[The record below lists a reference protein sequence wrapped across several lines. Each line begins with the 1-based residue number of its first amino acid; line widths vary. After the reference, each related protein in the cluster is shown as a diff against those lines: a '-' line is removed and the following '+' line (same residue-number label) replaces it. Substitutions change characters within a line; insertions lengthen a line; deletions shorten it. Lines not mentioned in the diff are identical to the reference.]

1 MVERIQQSGLQIA
14 KPIYDLVN
22 DQICPGTGIE
32 PDQFWQDFAEIINH
46 FAPINRELLKKRE
59 TLQAQ
64 IDTWHHQHRDDFSF
78 ADYFADYKAFLQ
90 SIDYLVPEG
99 PSFSVTPRNVDPEI
113 AQQAGPQLVVPIM
126 NARFALNAVNA
137 RWGSLYDALYGND
150 VISEEGGAEKVGAY
164 NPVRGQK
171 VIDYGRDL
179 LDTAVPLDNGS
190 HHAATGYQVVN
201 QRLLVTLDNGSE
213 ARLAN
218 PEQLAGYLGTAENP
232 ASILFKNNRLYLEIQ
247 VDSAHQVGSTDKAG
261 VKDIVLEAA
270 LTTIMDCEDSVAAVD
285 AEDKVEVYRNWL
297 GLMRGDLAESFVK
310 QGSQLTRTLNPDRE
324 FQDVSGGTITLPGR
338 SLLLIRNVGHL
349 MRNSAIL
356 DKHGEE
362 IYEGILDT
370 VITSSIASIDIR
382 KSNKFRNSRTGSIY
396 IVKPKMHG
404 PAEVQFTCD
413 MFTAVEEF
421 LGLDGDTLKIG
432 IMDEERRTS
441 VNLKECIRA
450 AKSRVAFIN
459 TGFLDRTG
467 DEIHTSMRAGAMVP
481 KAEMKSTSWIS
492 AYEDRN
498 VDIGLS
504 CGLSGR
510 AQIGKGMWAMPDL
523 MARMLDE
530 KIAHPMSG
538 ANTAWVPSPTAA
550 VLHVL
555 HYHYVNVFDRQLELA
570 QRTVARLDDILTLPV
585 IKDPSIM
592 SADSVQLDLDNNC
605 QSILG
610 YVVRWVNQGIGCSK
624 VPDIHNIEL
633 MEDRAT
639 LRISSQHIA
648 NWLLHNICTSQQV
661 REALERMAQ
670 IVDQQNASD
679 SLYRAMAPDFEN
691 SIAFQAACD
700 LIFDGVNQPSGY
712 TEPRLHARR
721 RELKAIQG
729 SSVS

>member
-1 MVERIQQSGLQIA
+1 MSQRIQLGMLKVDPLLA
-14 KPIYDLVN
+14 EFVN
-22 DQICPGTGIE
+22 AQLLPQLSLTQADFWTGFESIV
-32 PDQFWQDFAEIINH
+32 DQFTSRNTS
-46 FAPINRELLKKRE
+46 LLSERDKI
-59 TLQAQ
+59 QAQ
-64 IDTWHHQHRDDFSF
+64 IDEWHTSHRDTPFDSI
-78 ADYFADYKAFLQ
+78 AYVQFLRE
-90 SIDYLVPEG
+90 IGYLVQEG
-99 PSFSVTPRNVDPEI
+99 DDFTICTENVDPEI
-113 AQQAGPQLVVPIM
+113 ATMAGPQLVVPVK
-126 NARFALNAVNA
+126 NARFALNAANA
-137 RWGSLYDALYGND
+137 RWGSLFDAIYGSD
-150 VISEEGGAEKVGAY
+150 VIAEIDGCERTQGY
-164 NPVRGQK
+164 NPLRGQK
-171 VIDYGRDL
+171 VIAFAKGF
-179 LDTAVPLDNGS
+179 LDQACPLINAS
-190 HHAATGYQVVN
+190 HDQAAAYRVISGQ
-201 QRLLVTLDNGSE
+201 LLVEMGQGVTTLADSDQLCGYRGEASAPESLLIVNNGLHIEILIDRDSE
-213 ARLAN
+213 
-218 PEQLAGYLGTAENP
+218 
-232 ASILFKNNRLYLEIQ
+232 I
-247 VDSAHQVGSTDKAG
+247 GSTDSAG

-270 LTTIMDCEDSVAAVD
+270 LTTIQDCEDSVAAVD
-285 AEDKVEVYRNWL
+285 ARDKVEVYRNWL
-297 GLMRGDLAESFVK
+297 GLMRGDLAESFAN
-310 QGSQLTRTLNPDRE
+310 QGSQLTRTLNSDRE

-382 KSNKFRNSRTGSIY
+382 KKNKFCNSRTGSIY

-421 LGLDGDTLKIG
+421 LGLDVDTLKIG

-467 DEIHTSMRAGAMVP
+467 DEIHTSMQAGVMVP

-498 VDIGLS
+498 VDIGLA

-550 VLHVL
+550 VLHAM
-555 HYHYVNVFDRQLELA
+555 HYHYVNVFDRQLELE
-570 QRTVARLDDILTLPV
+570 QRPAAKLSDILTLPI
-585 IKDPSIM
+585 IKDPSSM
-592 SADSVQLDLDNNC
+592 SAASVQLDLDNNC

-648 NWLLHNICTSQQV
+648 NWLLHNICTPQQV
-661 REALERMAQ
+661 RETLERMAQ

-729 SSVS
+729 SSIR

>member
-1 MVERIQQSGLQIA
+1 MSQRIQLGMLKVDPLLA
-14 KPIYDLVN
+14 EFVN
-22 DQICPGTGIE
+22 AQLLPQLSLTQADFWTGFESIV
-32 PDQFWQDFAEIINH
+32 DQFTSRNTS
-46 FAPINRELLKKRE
+46 LLSERDKI
-59 TLQAQ
+59 QAQ
-64 IDTWHHQHRDDFSF
+64 IDEWHTSHRDTPFDSI
-78 ADYFADYKAFLQ
+78 AYVQFLRE
-90 SIDYLVPEG
+90 IGYLVQEG
-99 PSFSVTPRNVDPEI
+99 DDFTICTENVDPEI
-113 AQQAGPQLVVPIM
+113 ATMAGPQLVVPVK
-126 NARFALNAVNA
+126 NARFALNAANA
-137 RWGSLYDALYGND
+137 RWGSLFDAIYGSD
-150 VISEEGGAEKVGAY
+150 VIAEVDGCERTQGY
-164 NPVRGQK
+164 NPLRGHK
-171 VIDYGRDL
+171 VIAFAKGF
-179 LDTAVPLDNGS
+179 LDQACPLINAIHDQAVAYRVISG
-190 HHAATGYQVVN
+190 Q
-201 QRLLVTLDNGSE
+201 LLVETEQGVTTLADLDQLLGYRGEASAPESVLLVNNGLHIEILIDRDSE
-213 ARLAN
+213 
-218 PEQLAGYLGTAENP
+218 
-232 ASILFKNNRLYLEIQ
+232 I
-247 VDSAHQVGSTDKAG
+247 GSTDPAG
-261 VKDIVLEAA
+261 VKDINLEAA
-270 LTTIMDCEDSVAAVD
+270 LTTIQDCEDSVAAVD
-285 AEDKVEVYRNWL
+285 AQDKVEVYRNWL
-297 GLMRGDLAESFVK
+297 GLMRGDLAESFAK
-310 QGSQLTRTLNPDRE
+310 QGSQLTRTLNCDRE
-324 FQDVSGGTITLPGR
+324 FQSVSGGTITLPGR

-382 KSNKFRNSRTGSIY
+382 KKNKFCNSRTGSIY

-421 LGLDGDTLKIG
+421 LGLDVDTLKIG

-467 DEIHTSMRAGAMVP
+467 DEIHTSMQAGVMVP

-498 VDIGLS
+498 VDIGLA
-504 CGLSGR
+504 CGLSGK

-523 MARMLDE
+523 MVRMLDE

-550 VLHVL
+550 VLHAM
-555 HYHYVNVFDRQLELA
+555 HYHYVNVFNRQLELP
-570 QRTVARLDDILTLPV
+570 QRPAAKLNDILTLPV
-585 IKDPSIM
+585 IKDPSQM

-610 YVVRWVNQGIGCSK
+610 YVVRWVDQGIGCSK

-648 NWLLHNICTSQQV
+648 NWLLHNICTPQQV
-661 REALERMAQ
+661 RETLERMAQ

-729 SSVS
+729 SSIR

>member
-1 MVERIQQSGLQIA
+1 MNQKIQQGTLQVDPLLADFVNTQLLPELGLAEADFWLGFESI
-14 KPIYDLVN
+14 I
-22 DQICPGTGIE
+22 
-32 PDQFWQDFAEIINH
+32 DQFTSRNTA
-46 FAPINRELLKKRE
+46 LLAVRDK
-59 TLQAQ
+59 LQAQ
-64 IDTWHHQHRDDFSF
+64 IDEWHISHNDTPFDSIAYVQFLRDSGYLVDEGDDFSICT
-78 ADYFADYKAFLQ
+78 Q
-90 SIDYLVPEG
+90 
-99 PSFSVTPRNVDPEI
+99 NVDPEI
-113 AQQAGPQLVVPIM
+113 ATMAGPQLVVPVK
-126 NARFALNAVNA
+126 NARFALNAANA
-137 RWGSLYDALYGND
+137 RWGSLFDAIYGSD
-150 VISEEGGAEKVGAY
+150 VIGEVDGCERTQGY
-164 NPVRGQK
+164 NPLRGQK
-171 VIDYGRDL
+171 VIAFAKGF
-179 LDTAVPLDNGS
+179 LDQACPLINAS
-190 HHAATGYQVVN
+190 HDAARAYRVISGQ
-201 QRLLVTLDNGSE
+201 LLVEMDEGVTTLADSD
-213 ARLAN
+213 
-218 PEQLAGYLGTAENP
+218 QLRGYLGE
-232 ASILFKNNRLYLEIQ
+232 ASAPESLLIVNNDLHIEILIDRDSEI
-247 VDSAHQVGSTDKAG
+247 GSTDPAG
-261 VKDIVLEAA
+261 IKDINLEAA
-270 LTTIMDCEDSVAAVD
+270 LTTIQDCEDSVAAVD

-297 GLMRGDLAESFVK
+297 GLMRGDLAESFAK
-310 QGSQLTRTLNPDRE
+310 QGSQLIRTLNCDRE

-338 SLLLIRNVGHL
+338 SLLLVRNVGHL

-370 VITSSIASIDIR
+370 VITSAIASIDII
-382 KSNKFRNSRTGSIY
+382 KNNKLRNSRTGSIY

-421 LGLDGDTLKIG
+421 LGLDVDTLKIG

-467 DEIHTSMRAGAMVP
+467 DEIHTSMQAGVMVP
-481 KAEMKSTSWIS
+481 KAEMKSTPWIS

-498 VDIGLS
+498 VDIGLA
-504 CGLSGR
+504 CGLPGK

-550 VLHVL
+550 VLHAM
-555 HYHYVNVFDRQLELA
+555 HYHYVNVFDRQMELT
-570 QRTVARLDDILTLPV
+570 QRSVAKLSDILTPPV
-585 IKDPSIM
+585 IKDPSAM

-648 NWLLHNICTSQQV
+648 NWLLHNICTQQQV
-661 REALERMAQ
+661 RETLERMAQ

-679 SLYRAMAPDFEN
+679 SLYRAMAPEFEK

-729 SSVS
+729 SSIS

>member
-1 MVERIQQSGLQIA
+1 MSKRIQQGTLQVDPFLAEFINTQLLPELGLAEADFWLGFESI
-14 KPIYDLVN
+14 V
-22 DQICPGTGIE
+22 
-32 PDQFWQDFAEIINH
+32 DQFTSRNVA
-46 FAPINRELLKKRE
+46 LLAVRDK
-59 TLQAQ
+59 LQAQ
-64 IDTWHHQHRDDFSF
+64 IDEWHTSHSDIPFDSTAYVQFLRDSGYLVDEGDDFSICT
-78 ADYFADYKAFLQ
+78 Q
-90 SIDYLVPEG
+90 
-99 PSFSVTPRNVDPEI
+99 NVDPEI
-113 AQQAGPQLVVPIM
+113 ATMAGPQLVVPVK
-126 NARFALNAVNA
+126 NARFALNAANA
-137 RWGSLYDALYGND
+137 RWGSLFDAIYGSD
-150 VISEEGGAEKVGAY
+150 VIAEIDGCERTQGY
-164 NPVRGQK
+164 NPLRGQK
-171 VIDYGRDL
+171 VIAFAKGF
-179 LDTAVPLDNGS
+179 LDQACPLINAS
-190 HHAATGYQVVN
+190 HDQAAAYRVISGQ
-201 QRLLVTLDNGSE
+201 LLVEMGQGVTTLADSDQLCGYRGEASAPESLLIVNNGLHIEILIDRDSE
-213 ARLAN
+213 
-218 PEQLAGYLGTAENP
+218 
-232 ASILFKNNRLYLEIQ
+232 I
-247 VDSAHQVGSTDKAG
+247 GSTDPAG

-270 LTTIMDCEDSVAAVD
+270 LTTIQDCEDSVAAVD
-285 AEDKVEVYRNWL
+285 ARDKVEVYSNWL
-297 GLMRGDLAESFVK
+297 GLMRGDLAESFAK
-310 QGSQLTRTLNPDRE
+310 QGSQLTRTLNSDRE

-370 VITSSIASIDIR
+370 IITSSIASIDIR
-382 KSNKFRNSRTGSIY
+382 KKSKFRNSRMGSIY

-421 LGLDGDTLKIG
+421 LGLDVDTLKIG

-467 DEIHTSMRAGAMVP
+467 DEIHTSMQAGVMVP

-498 VDIGLS
+498 VDIGLA
-504 CGLSGR
+504 CGLSGK

-550 VLHVL
+550 VLHAM
-555 HYHYVNVFDRQLELA
+555 HYHYINVFDRQLELE
-570 QRTVARLDDILTLPV
+570 QRPAAKLSDILTLPI
-585 IKDPSIM
+585 IKDPSSM
-592 SADSVQLDLDNNC
+592 SAASVQLDLDNNC

-648 NWLLHNICTSQQV
+648 NWLLHNICTSRQV
-661 REALERMAQ
+661 QEALERMAQ

-679 SLYRAMAPDFEN
+679 SLYCAMAPDFEN

-721 RELKAIQG
+721 LELKAIQD
-729 SSVS
+729 SSIS

>member
-1 MVERIQQSGLQIA
+1 MSQRIQLGMLKVDPLLA
-14 KPIYDLVN
+14 EFVN
-22 DQICPGTGIE
+22 AQLLPQLSLTQADFWTGFESIV
-32 PDQFWQDFAEIINH
+32 DQFTSRNTS
-46 FAPINRELLKKRE
+46 LLSERDKI
-59 TLQAQ
+59 QAQ
-64 IDTWHHQHRDDFSF
+64 IDEWHTSHRDTPFDSI
-78 ADYFADYKAFLQ
+78 AYVQFLRE
-90 SIDYLVPEG
+90 IGYLVQEG
-99 PSFSVTPRNVDPEI
+99 DDFTICTENVDPEI
-113 AQQAGPQLVVPIM
+113 ATMAGPQLVVPVK
-126 NARFALNAVNA
+126 NARFALNAANA
-137 RWGSLYDALYGND
+137 RWGSLFDAIYGSD
-150 VISEEGGAEKVGAY
+150 VIAEVDGCERTQGY
-164 NPVRGQK
+164 NPLRGHK
-171 VIDYGRDL
+171 VIAFAKGF
-179 LDTAVPLDNGS
+179 LDQACPLINAIHDQAVAYRVISG
-190 HHAATGYQVVN
+190 Q
-201 QRLLVTLDNGSE
+201 LLVETEQGVTTLADLDQLLGYRGEASAPESVLLVNNGLHIEILIDRDSE
-213 ARLAN
+213 
-218 PEQLAGYLGTAENP
+218 
-232 ASILFKNNRLYLEIQ
+232 I
-247 VDSAHQVGSTDKAG
+247 GSTDPAG
-261 VKDIVLEAA
+261 VKDINLEAA
-270 LTTIMDCEDSVAAVD
+270 LTTIQDCEDSVAAVD
-285 AEDKVEVYRNWL
+285 AQDKVEVYRNWL
-297 GLMRGDLAESFVK
+297 GLMRGDLAESFAK
-310 QGSQLTRTLNPDRE
+310 QGSQLTRTLNCDRE
-324 FQDVSGGTITLPGR
+324 FQSVSGGTITLPGR

-382 KSNKFRNSRTGSIY
+382 KKNKFCNSRTGSIY

-421 LGLDGDTLKIG
+421 LGLDVDTLKIG

-467 DEIHTSMRAGAMVP
+467 DEIHTSMQAGVMVP

-498 VDIGLS
+498 VDIGLA
-504 CGLSGR
+504 CGLSGK

-523 MARMLDE
+523 MVRMLDE

-550 VLHVL
+550 VLHAM
-555 HYHYVNVFDRQLELA
+555 HYHYVNVFNRQLELA
-570 QRTVARLDDILTLPV
+570 QRPAAKLNDILTLPV
-585 IKDPSIM
+585 IKDPSQM

-610 YVVRWVNQGIGCSK
+610 YVVRWVDQGIGCSK

-648 NWLLHNICTSQQV
+648 NWLLHNICTPQQV
-661 REALERMAQ
+661 RETLERMAQ

-729 SSVS
+729 SSIR

>member
-1 MVERIQQSGLQIA
+1 MSQRIQLGMLKVDPLLA
-14 KPIYDLVN
+14 EFVN
-22 DQICPGTGIE
+22 AQLLPQLSLTQADFWTGFESIV
-32 PDQFWQDFAEIINH
+32 DQFTSRNTS
-46 FAPINRELLKKRE
+46 LLSERDKI
-59 TLQAQ
+59 QAQ
-64 IDTWHHQHRDDFSF
+64 IDEWHTSHRDTPFDSI
-78 ADYFADYKAFLQ
+78 AYVQFLRE
-90 SIDYLVPEG
+90 IGYLVQEG
-99 PSFSVTPRNVDPEI
+99 DDFTICTENVDPEI
-113 AQQAGPQLVVPIM
+113 ATMAGPQLVVPVK
-126 NARFALNAVNA
+126 NARFALNAANA
-137 RWGSLYDALYGND
+137 RWGSLFDAIYGSD
-150 VISEEGGAEKVGAY
+150 VIAEVDGCERTQGY
-164 NPVRGQK
+164 NPLRGHK
-171 VIDYGRDL
+171 VIAFAKGF
-179 LDTAVPLDNGS
+179 LDQACPLINAIHDQAVAYRVISG
-190 HHAATGYQVVN
+190 Q
-201 QRLLVTLDNGSE
+201 LLVETEQGVTTLADLDQLLGYRGEASAPESVLLVNNGLHIEILIDRDSE
-213 ARLAN
+213 
-218 PEQLAGYLGTAENP
+218 
-232 ASILFKNNRLYLEIQ
+232 I
-247 VDSAHQVGSTDKAG
+247 GSTDPAG
-261 VKDIVLEAA
+261 VKDINLEAA
-270 LTTIMDCEDSVAAVD
+270 LTTIQDCEDSVAAVD
-285 AEDKVEVYRNWL
+285 AQDKVEVYRNWL
-297 GLMRGDLAESFVK
+297 GLMRGDLAESFAK
-310 QGSQLTRTLNPDRE
+310 QGSQLTRTLNCDRE
-324 FQDVSGGTITLPGR
+324 FQSVSGGTITLPGR

-382 KSNKFRNSRTGSIY
+382 KKNKFCNSRTGSIY

-421 LGLDGDTLKIG
+421 LGLDVDTLKIG

-467 DEIHTSMRAGAMVP
+467 DEIHTSMQAGVMVP
-481 KAEMKSTSWIS
+481 KAEMKSTSWIA

-498 VDIGLS
+498 VDIGLA
-504 CGLSGR
+504 CGLSGK

-523 MARMLDE
+523 MVRMLDE

-550 VLHVL
+550 VLHAM
-555 HYHYVNVFDRQLELA
+555 HYHYVNVFNRQLELA
-570 QRTVARLDDILTLPV
+570 QRPAAKLNDILTLPV
-585 IKDPSIM
+585 IKYPSQM

-610 YVVRWVNQGIGCSK
+610 YVVRWVDQGIGCSK

-648 NWLLHNICTSQQV
+648 NWLLHNICTPQQV
-661 REALERMAQ
+661 RETLERMAQ

-729 SSVS
+729 SSIR

>member
-1 MVERIQQSGLQIA
+1 
-14 KPIYDLVN
+14 
-22 DQICPGTGIE
+22 
-32 PDQFWQDFAEIINH
+32 
-46 FAPINRELLKKRE
+46 
-59 TLQAQ
+59 
-64 IDTWHHQHRDDFSF
+64 
-78 ADYFADYKAFLQ
+78 
-90 SIDYLVPEG
+90 
-99 PSFSVTPRNVDPEI
+99 
-113 AQQAGPQLVVPIM
+113 
-126 NARFALNAVNA
+126 A
-137 RWGSLYDALYGND
+137 RWGSLFDAIYGSD
-150 VISEEGGAEKVGAY
+150 VIGEVDGCERTQGY
-164 NPVRGQK
+164 NPLRGQK
-171 VIDYGRDL
+171 VIAFAKGF
-179 LDTAVPLDNGS
+179 LDQACPLINAS
-190 HHAATGYQVVN
+190 HDAARAYRVISGQ
-201 QRLLVTLDNGSE
+201 LLVEMDQGVTTLADSD
-213 ARLAN
+213 
-218 PEQLAGYLGTAENP
+218 QLRGYLGE
-232 ASILFKNNRLYLEIQ
+232 ASAPESLLIVNNGLHIEILIDRG
-247 VDSAHQVGSTDKAG
+247 SAIGGTDPAG
-261 VKDIVLEAA
+261 VKDINLEAA
-270 LTTIMDCEDSVAAVD
+270 LTAIQDCEDSVAAVD

-297 GLMRGDLAESFVK
+297 GLMRGDLAESFAK
-310 QGSQLTRTLNPDRE
+310 KGSQFTRTLNPDRE
-324 FQDVSGGTITLPGR
+324 FQDVSEGTITLPGR

-349 MRNSAIL
+349 MRNSSIL

-382 KSNKFRNSRTGSIY
+382 KSNNTRNSRTGSIY

-421 LGLDGDTLKIG
+421 LGLDVDTLKIG

-467 DEIHTSMRAGAMVP
+467 DEIHTSMQAGVMVP

-498 VDIGLS
+498 VDIGLA
-504 CGLSGR
+504 CGLPGK

-523 MARMLDE
+523 MARMLNE

-550 VLHVL
+550 VLHAM

-570 QRTVARLDDILTLPV
+570 QRPVAKLDDILTLPV
-585 IKDPSIM
+585 IKDPSAM

-661 REALERMAQ
+661 RETLERMAQ
-670 IVDQQNASD
+670 IVDQQNSSD
-679 SLYRAMAPDFEN
+679 SLYRAMAPEFEN

-721 RELKAIQG
+721 REFKAIQV
-729 SSVS
+729 SSIS

>member
-1 MVERIQQSGLQIA
+1 MSQRIQLGMLKVDPLLA
-14 KPIYDLVN
+14 EFVN
-22 DQICPGTGIE
+22 AQLLPQLSLTQADFWTGFESIV
-32 PDQFWQDFAEIINH
+32 DQFTSRNTS
-46 FAPINRELLKKRE
+46 LLLERDKI
-59 TLQAQ
+59 QAK
-64 IDTWHHQHRDDFSF
+64 IDEWHTSHRDTPFDSI
-78 ADYFADYKAFLQ
+78 AYVQFLRE
-90 SIDYLVPEG
+90 IGYLVQEG
-99 PSFSVTPRNVDPEI
+99 DDFTICTENVDPEI
-113 AQQAGPQLVVPIM
+113 ATMAGPQLVVPVK
-126 NARFALNAVNA
+126 NARFALNAANA
-137 RWGSLYDALYGND
+137 RWGSLFDAIYGSD
-150 VISEEGGAEKVGAY
+150 VIAEVDGCERTQGY
-164 NPVRGQK
+164 NPLRGHK
-171 VIDYGRDL
+171 VIAFAKGF
-179 LDTAVPLDNGS
+179 LDQACPLINAIHDQAVAYRVISG
-190 HHAATGYQVVN
+190 Q
-201 QRLLVTLDNGSE
+201 LLVETEQGVTTLADLDQLLGYRGEASAPESVLLVNNGLHIEILIDRDSE
-213 ARLAN
+213 
-218 PEQLAGYLGTAENP
+218 
-232 ASILFKNNRLYLEIQ
+232 I
-247 VDSAHQVGSTDKAG
+247 GSTDPAG
-261 VKDIVLEAA
+261 VKDINLEAA
-270 LTTIMDCEDSVAAVD
+270 LTTIQDCEDSVAAVD
-285 AEDKVEVYRNWL
+285 AQDKVEVYRNWL
-297 GLMRGDLAESFVK
+297 GLMRGDLAESFAK
-310 QGSQLTRTLNPDRE
+310 QGSQLTRTLNCDRE
-324 FQDVSGGTITLPGR
+324 FQSVSGGTITLPGR

-382 KSNKFRNSRTGSIY
+382 KKNKFCNSRTGSIY

-421 LGLDGDTLKIG
+421 LGLDVDTLKIG

-467 DEIHTSMRAGAMVP
+467 DEIHTSMQAGVMVP

-498 VDIGLS
+498 VDIGLA
-504 CGLSGR
+504 CGLSGK

-523 MARMLDE
+523 MVRMLDE

-550 VLHVL
+550 VLHAM
-555 HYHYVNVFDRQLELA
+555 HYHYVNVFNRQLELA
-570 QRTVARLDDILTLPV
+570 QRPAAKLNDILTLPV
-585 IKDPSIM
+585 IKDPSQM

-610 YVVRWVNQGIGCSK
+610 YVVRWVDQGIGCSK

-648 NWLLHNICTSQQV
+648 NWLLHNICTPQQV
-661 REALERMAQ
+661 RETLERMAQ

-729 SSVS
+729 SSIR

>member
-1 MVERIQQSGLQIA
+1 MSQRIQLGMLKVDPLLA
-14 KPIYDLVN
+14 EFVN
-22 DQICPGTGIE
+22 AQLLPQLSLTQADFWTGFESIV
-32 PDQFWQDFAEIINH
+32 DQFTSRNTS
-46 FAPINRELLKKRE
+46 LLSERDKI
-59 TLQAQ
+59 QAQ
-64 IDTWHHQHRDDFSF
+64 IDEWHTSHRDTPFDSI
-78 ADYFADYKAFLQ
+78 AYVQFLRE
-90 SIDYLVPEG
+90 IGYLVEEG
-99 PSFSVTPRNVDPEI
+99 DDFTICTENVDPEI
-113 AQQAGPQLVVPIM
+113 ATMAGPQLVVPVK
-126 NARFALNAVNA
+126 NARFALNAANA
-137 RWGSLYDALYGND
+137 RWGSLFDAIYGSD
-150 VISEEGGAEKVGAY
+150 VIAEVDGCERTQGY
-164 NPVRGQK
+164 NPLRGHK
-171 VIDYGRDL
+171 VIAFAKGF
-179 LDTAVPLDNGS
+179 LDQACPLINAIHDQAVAYRVISG
-190 HHAATGYQVVN
+190 Q
-201 QRLLVTLDNGSE
+201 LLVETEQGVTTLADLDQLLGYRGEASAPESVLLVNNGLHIEILIDRDSE
-213 ARLAN
+213 
-218 PEQLAGYLGTAENP
+218 
-232 ASILFKNNRLYLEIQ
+232 I
-247 VDSAHQVGSTDKAG
+247 GSTDPAG
-261 VKDIVLEAA
+261 VKDINLEAA
-270 LTTIMDCEDSVAAVD
+270 LTTIQDCEDSVAAVD
-285 AEDKVEVYRNWL
+285 AQDKVEVYRNWL
-297 GLMRGDLAESFVK
+297 GLMRGDLAESFAK
-310 QGSQLTRTLNPDRE
+310 QGSQLTRTLNCDRE
-324 FQDVSGGTITLPGR
+324 FQSVSGGTITLPGR

-382 KSNKFRNSRTGSIY
+382 KKNKFCNSRTGSIY

-404 PAEVQFTCD
+404 PSEVQFTCD

-421 LGLDGDTLKIG
+421 LGLDVDTLKIG

-467 DEIHTSMRAGAMVP
+467 DEIHTSMQAGVRVP
-481 KAEMKSTSWIS
+481 KAEMKSTSWIA

-498 VDIGLS
+498 VDIGLA
-504 CGLSGR
+504 CGLSGK

-523 MARMLDE
+523 MMRMLDE

-550 VLHVL
+550 VLHAM
-555 HYHYVNVFDRQLELA
+555 HYHYVNVFNRQLELA
-570 QRTVARLDDILTLPV
+570 QRPAAKLNDILTLPV
-585 IKDPSIM
+585 IKDPSQM

-610 YVVRWVNQGIGCSK
+610 YVVRWVDQGIGCSK

-648 NWLLHNICTSQQV
+648 NWLLHNICTPQQV
-661 REALERMAQ
+661 RETLERMAQ

-729 SSVS
+729 SSIR

>member
-1 MVERIQQSGLQIA
+1 MSQRIQLGMLKVDPLLA
-14 KPIYDLVN
+14 EFVN
-22 DQICPGTGIE
+22 AQLLPQLSLTQADFWTGFESIV
-32 PDQFWQDFAEIINH
+32 DQFTSRNTS
-46 FAPINRELLKKRE
+46 LLSERDKI
-59 TLQAQ
+59 QAQ
-64 IDTWHHQHRDDFSF
+64 IDEWHTSHRDTPFDSI
-78 ADYFADYKAFLQ
+78 AYVQFLRE
-90 SIDYLVPEG
+90 IGYLVQEG
-99 PSFSVTPRNVDPEI
+99 DDFTICTENVDPEI
-113 AQQAGPQLVVPIM
+113 ATMAGPQLVVPVK
-126 NARFALNAVNA
+126 NARFALNAANA
-137 RWGSLYDALYGND
+137 RWGSLFDAIYGSD
-150 VISEEGGAEKVGAY
+150 VIAEVDGCERTQGY
-164 NPVRGQK
+164 NPLRGHK
-171 VIDYGRDL
+171 VIAFAKGF
-179 LDTAVPLDNGS
+179 LDQACPLINAIHDQAVAYRVISG
-190 HHAATGYQVVN
+190 Q
-201 QRLLVTLDNGSE
+201 LLVETEQGVTTLADLDQLLGYRGEASAPESVLLVNNGLHIEILIDRDSE
-213 ARLAN
+213 
-218 PEQLAGYLGTAENP
+218 
-232 ASILFKNNRLYLEIQ
+232 I
-247 VDSAHQVGSTDKAG
+247 GSTDPAG
-261 VKDIVLEAA
+261 VKDINLEAA
-270 LTTIMDCEDSVAAVD
+270 LTTIQDCEDSVAAVD
-285 AEDKVEVYRNWL
+285 AQDKVEVYRNWL

-310 QGSQLTRTLNPDRE
+310 QGSQLTRTLNCDRE
-324 FQDVSGGTITLPGR
+324 FQSVSGGTITLPGR

-382 KSNKFRNSRTGSIY
+382 KKNKFCNSRTGSIY

-404 PAEVQFTCD
+404 PSEVQFTCD

-421 LGLDGDTLKIG
+421 LGLDVDTLKIG

-467 DEIHTSMRAGAMVP
+467 DEIHTSMQAGVMVP
-481 KAEMKSTSWIS
+481 KAEMKSTSWIA

-498 VDIGLS
+498 VDIGLA
-504 CGLSGR
+504 CGLSGK

-523 MARMLDE
+523 MMRMLDE

-550 VLHVL
+550 VLHAM
-555 HYHYVNVFDRQLELA
+555 HYHYVNVFNRQLELA
-570 QRTVARLDDILTLPV
+570 QRPAAKLNDILTLPV
-585 IKDPSIM
+585 IKDPSQM

-610 YVVRWVNQGIGCSK
+610 YVVRWVDQGIGCSK

-648 NWLLHNICTSQQV
+648 NWLLHNICTPQQV
-661 REALERMAQ
+661 RETLERMAQ

-729 SSVS
+729 SSIR